1 MLDLV
6 EFKKSIKNK
15 TLDNFY
21 ILEGEEIGVLNMYI
35 NQMGSTIVRADEVQE
50 IWRRLTVPSLSNNS
64 DVVFVVRGDKKF
76 LAMEKV
82 WTGIQNKIKN
92 GILVLCYDSLD
103 KRSKFFKEFQDNIVM
118 FEKMTEAQLLHYC
131 KKHLRS
137 TNDEN
142 LKYLIYLC
150 NNDYSR
156 VENEIDKI
164 KRLNKPVTRELL
176 EDIIIPPKSS
186 TPFTFVDSILKG
198 LYWDS
203 IYDLNNLL
211 SNGESGIMLLGLL
224 YSNFRNAILV
234 IGNDKGASGVNG
246 YVAKSILDK
255 LCYKPDELLTIIRI
269 IQKYEIGVKTGR
281 YDEKFAIT
289 GAALEIL
296 CV

>member
-76 LAMEKV
+76 LGMEKV
-82 WTGIQNKIKN
+82 WTGIHNKIKN

-103 KRSKFFKEFQDNIVM
+103 KRSKFFKEFEDNIVM

-137 TNDEN
+137 TSDEN

-289 GAALEIL
+289 GATLEIL